1 MSCKIENP
9 YCKRCERK
17 PSLMG
22 KEPMILI
29 PKGATYFVLCGSCLR
44 KLLVRFGKKIKP
56 DFMNLFTHIDSTI
69 YNDFLLDFLGSVR

>member
-9 YCKRCERK
+9 YCKKCGRK

-29 PKGATYFVLCGSCLR
+29 PKGSTYFVLCGSCLK
-44 KLLVRFGKKIKP
+44 KLSLRFGKSYKI
-56 DFMNLFTHIDSTI
+56 DLMNLFTHIDSTI
-69 YNDFLLDFLGSVR
+69 YNDFLLEFLG